1 MGFFQAFAFLTP
13 WWLAALASLPVLWWL
28 LRVTPPAP
36 RRTTFPAL
44 VLLARLRKV
53 EETPAQT
60 PWWLLLLRL
69 FIAFLVIV
77 ALAQPVANPAARLAG
92 SGPALLVVDDGW
104 AAAHDWRARRDA
116 MARFVD
122 RAARDVRPVIVLTTA
137 PGLSGE
143 PPRPS
148 RPMTAND
155 ARTFAGALEPKP
167 WPSDRQAALATL
179 EAEAPPQAGAILYLG
194 DGLDDPQLAPFVERL
209 QRIGPVTYMTD
220 PVERRARLML
230 NPVSEAASIA
240 VTVARPWAIA
250 AEETALV
257 ARGEDGRPL
266 ARESLRFAPGEA
278 NATARVTLPG
288 ELRNRIARIEIEGES
303 TAGAVA
309 LVDERWRRRPVGIVS
324 GATVERNNQP
334 LLADT
339 FYLERALQPFAEV
352 RTGEIAQLLQ
362 REMAVMILAD
372 IGRLAP
378 AERTALEDWMKRG
391 GVVVRFAGP
400 RLAEAEDDFVPSPLR
415 RGGRAFGGA
424 MSWEQPLGLAPFD
437 ASSAFAGL
445 DVPGEVRVRRQVL
458 AEPTLE
464 LSQKTWARLSDG
476 TPLVTA
482 DKRGEGWMVL
492 VHVTASPEW
501 SDLPLSGLYL
511 EMLRRLVGL
520 SQGVSGDAG
529 GDAVLAPV
537 ATLDAFGRL
546 VPPFPAAA
554 GIVARA
560 FASQPVGPRSPPGHY
575 GTEVAR
581 RALNLAQGVEAPKA
595 LIALPA
601 GVALET
607 FAATHEFD
615 FKPPLFVA
623 ALLLLLADL
632 LVALALRG
640 LLRVPRAGAAAAIA
654 AALLFAGEAHAQAQ
668 AQTQA
673 QAMRPVDDAVALAN
687 TLRTRFGYVLTGNRE
702 IDETSRAGLAG
713 LGVVLARRTAVDPA
727 EPAAVDVERD
737 EMSFYPLLYWP
748 VAPSGPLPGAAAMLR
763 VRQYLTD
770 GGMILFDTR
779 EAGSIGPAGV
789 GPAALRLR
797 EILRPLDLP
806 RLARVPAE
814 HVLTK
819 TFYLLQDFPGRLAG
833 GALWIEQPDAHENDG
848 VTSVLIGANDFAAA
862 WALDPNGRA
871 LFAAVP
877 GGEGQREMAVRF
889 GVNLV
894 MYALTGNYKGDQVH
908 VEAILERIRR

>member
-1 MGFFQAFAFLTP
+1 MGLFAAFAFLSP

-44 VLLARLRKV
+44 ALLARLKPA

-69 FIAFLVIV
+69 FVAFLIVV
-77 ALAQPVANPAARLAG
+77 ALAQPVANPAAKFAG
-92 SGPALLVVDDGW
+92 TGPALLVVDDGW
-104 AAAHDWRARRDA
+104 AAAPDWRARRTA
-116 MARFVD
+116 MERFID
-122 RAARDVRPVIVLTTA
+122 RAERDVRPVIVLTTS
-137 PGLSGE
+137 PGVSGE

-148 RPMTAND
+148 KLMTASE
-155 ARTFAGALEPKP
+155 ARTFAAALEPKP
-167 WPSDRQAALATL
+167 WPTDKQAALATL
-179 EAEAPPQAGAILYLG
+179 EAAAPPQAAAILYAG
-194 DGLDDPQLAPFVERL
+194 DGLADPQLAPLLERL
-209 QRIGPVTYMTD
+209 QRIGPVTYASD
-220 PVERRARLML
+220 PPENRARLVL
-230 NPVSEAASIA
+230 PPVSEASAIA
-240 VTVARPWAIA
+240 VTVARPA
-250 AEETALV
+250 AFAVQDATLV

-266 ARESLRFAPGEA
+266 ARERLRFEEGQTTAS
-278 NATARVTLPG
+278 ARVALPS
-288 ELRNRIARIEIEGES
+288 ELRNRVARIEIEGEAS
-303 TAGAVA
+303 AGAVA

-352 RTGEIAQLLQ
+352 RTGETAQLLQ

-372 IGRLAP
+372 IGRLP
-378 AERTALEDWMKRG
+378 DGERTALEDWMKRG

-400 RLAEAEDDFVPSPLR
+400 RLAEAEDDFVPAPLR
-415 RGGRAFGGA
+415 QGGRAFGGA
-424 MSWEQPLGLAPFD
+424 MSWEQPIGLAPFD
-437 ASSAFAGL
+437 AGSAFAGL
-445 DVPGEVRVRRQVL
+445 DVPADVRVRRQVL
-458 AEPTLE
+458 AEPTLD
-464 LSQKTWARLSDG
+464 LSQKTWARLADG

-482 DKRGEGWMVL
+482 DKRGEGWLVL

-511 EMLRRLVGL
+511 DMLRRLVGL
-520 SQGVSGDAG
+520 SQGIAGDAG

-537 ATLDAFGRL
+537 ATLDGFGRL
-546 VPPFPAAA
+546 VPAFPAAT
-554 GIVARA
+554 GVAARN
-560 FASQPVGPRSPPGHY
+560 FASQAAGPRSPPGHY
-575 GTEVAR
+575 GSEMAR
-581 RALNLAQGVEAPKA
+581 RALNLSQSVEPPKA
-595 LIALPA
+595 LMALPA
-601 GVALET
+601 GIAAES
-607 FAATHEFD
+607 FAQPREID
-615 FKPPLFVA
+615 FKPALFVT

-632 LVALALRG
+632 AIALALRG
-640 LLRVPRAGAAAAIA
+640 LVRLPRIGTTASLLL
-654 AALLFAGEAHAQAQ
+654 AALLAAAPAHAQ
-668 AQTQA
+668 TSK
-673 QAMRPVDDAVALAN
+673 PVDETVAIAN
-687 TLRTRFGYVLTGNRE
+687 SMQTRFAYVLSGNAE
-702 IDETSRAGLAG
+702 VDEVSRAGLAG
-713 LGVVLARRTAVDPA
+713 LGVILARRTAVDPA
-727 EPAAVDVERD
+727 APAGIDVERD
-737 EMSFYPLLYWP
+737 EMSFYPLVYWA
-748 VAPSGPLPGAAAMLR
+748 VAPTGRLPSAAAMAR
-763 VRQYLTD
+763 VKQYLVD

-779 EAGSIGPAGV
+779 EAGSIGPNGG
-789 GPAALRLR
+789 GPASMRLR

-833 GALWIEQPDAHENDG
+833 GALWIEQPDARDNDG

-862 WALDPNGRA
+862 WALDANGRA
-871 LFAAVP
+871 MFAAVP